1 MRERERKEREAQ
13 GGAVSVSSGG
23 GGGGRASPPNPRNAT
38 VIKPFDGTFEW
49 DKVSTMVA
57 EKETDP
63 ANYMPPAAQF
73 TSFDS
78 WRAGHDEIQF
88 FGGRG
93 GISVRPWTGRRRP
106 LTPERRG
113 A

>member
-49 DKVSTMVA
+49 DKVSTMVSLI
-57 EKETDP
+57 T
-63 ANYMPPAAQF
+63 MSLMHVSSF
-73 TSFDS
+73 T
-78 WRAGHDEIQF
+78 
-88 FGGRG
+88 
-93 GISVRPWTGRRRP
+93 
-106 LTPERRG
+106 TPEKLGVIFQLVIGLTLYATYSTPTR
-113 A
+113 AKPKKK